1 VSINDPI
8 QIIYIQWGIKQ
19 YTIIAFIW
27 GEHLKLTTSRGLTT
41 LCSTHLK
48 AITVLLSRNYFNM
61 FKTWMFYVVEDNKI
75 IFGFRKYNCE
85 TGLKK
90 KRFSTHFLVSNIV
103 DLGPRATTYCLLS
116 HYVCYVN
123 LERLVTNFITY
134 YSVQT
139 LQVKEK
145 NLIPKYCFN
154 RSNALKLS

>member
-1 VSINDPI
+1 MRYKT
-8 QIIYIQWGIKQ
+8 IYNYCFHMRW
-19 YTIIAFIW
+19 
-27 GEHLKLTTSRGLTT
+27 TSKVVT
-41 LCSTHLK
+41 
-48 AITVLLSRNYFNM
+48 LSRFDNLMFTSSEGNNCFIIPNI
-61 FKTWMFYVVEDNKI
+61 FKTWMFYFVEDNKI
-75 IFGFRKYNCE
+75 IFGFKKYNCE

-90 KRFSTHFLVSNIV
+90 RDFQHTSWLSSIV